1 MWAFRKGFLM
11 YQVDVRKVRAKMT
24 SSCLPDNSRDS
35 GVYLR
40 KAIKMR
46 KKQIAGWNLPDYE

>member
-1 MWAFRKGFLM
+1 M